1 MNSHGG
7 KPKSKTTPDPLA
19 ELRARGLVRAP
30 IVTRQ
35 RGPLKKIKSSGPVSD
50 FLTEQRR

>member
-1 MNSHGG
+1 VNSNGG

-30 IVTRQ
+30 TNSHRDLSLPEVK
-35 RGPLKKIKSSGPVSD
+35 PSAPVSD
-50 FLTEQRR
+50 LVAEQRR